1 MALIELA
8 DLIMVYSF
16 DNWSL
21 VTCRVSSA
29 GVSCY
34 LMLIGHGMCRNDNG
48 SSVSWLCCEFMS
60 KQWLIWLFYF
70 INESLHC
77 LRVINLIILFYK
89 SVSALFACACIV
101 YVVHVLYAYMR
112 TCVPVCVYA
121 WCVCVCASAC
131 TSACVYVILCVGLRV
146 KLHVFGACVTRHP
159 CVQWWRTHSVC
170 ITVYAVVELQLHEI
184 N

>member
-89 SVSALFACACIV
+89 SVSVLFACACIV
-101 YVVHVLYAYMR
+101 YCPRVVCVHV
-112 TCVPVCVYA
+112 CQFVCMHG
-121 WCVCVCASAC
+121 VCVCAHTRTYAC

-146 KLHVFGACVTRHP
+146 KVHVLVH
-159 CVQWWRTHSVC
+159 V
-170 ITVYAVVELQLHEI
+170 
-184 N
+184 

>member
-77 LRVINLIILFYK
+77 LHVINLIILFYK

-101 YVVHVLYAYMR
+101 CCARVVCVHV
-112 TCVPVCVYA
+112 CQFVCMHGV
-121 WCVCVCASAC
+121 CVCVCVCVAC
-131 TSACVYVILCVGLRV
+131 VCMSACVYVILCVGLRV
-146 KLHVFGACVTRHP
+146 KVHAFGACVTRHP
-159 CVQWWRTHSVC
+159 CVQ
-170 ITVYAVVELQLHEI
+170 
-184 N
+184 